1 MPSAA
6 PPLAP
11 AADRRLAAFGRR
23 IHARRK
29 ALKVSATTAAEAA
42 GVSRMTLHR
51 IERGEPSVTMG
62 AYMNALAA
70 LGLDVDV
77 VPSTQSAPP
86 VPIAGGVRISDYP
99 QLRRLAWQLA
109 PDTELTPAEAWATYE
124 RNWRHVD
131 ASALDAREQQLL
143 DELARALGRKPLH
156 V

>member
-6 PPLAP
+6 PPIAP
-11 AADRRLAAFGRR
+11 TADHRLTAFGRR
-23 IHARRK
+23 IHERRK

-51 IERGEPSVTMG
+51 IERGEPAVTMG
-62 AYMNALAA
+62 AYMNAIAA

-77 VPSTQSAPP
+77 IASTQAAAP
-86 VPIAGGVRISDYP
+86 VPVPGGIRVADYP
-99 QLRRLAWQLA
+99 QLRRLGWQLA
-109 PDTELTPAEAWATYE
+109 PDTELTPEEAWGTYE

-131 ASALDAREQQLL
+131 ASALDTRERALL
-143 DELARALGRKPLH
+143 EKLARALGKRPLH

>member
-6 PPLAP
+6 PLLVP
-11 AADRRLAAFGRR
+11 AADRRLTAFGRR

-77 VPSTQSAPP
+77 VPSTQFAPP
-86 VPIAGGVRISDYP
+86 APVSGGVRIADYA

-109 PDTELTPAEAWATYE
+109 PSTELTPEEAWATYE
-124 RNWRHVD
+124 RNWRHVA
-131 ASALDAREQQLL
+131 ASALDARERHLL
-143 DELARALGRKPLH
+143 DELARTLGRKPLH